1 MVSSSLKPKSKPVA
15 EEKVIN
21 FLTKGHL
28 TSGLKGGVQIL
39 KTPQEV
45 R

>member
-1 MVSSSLKPKSKPVA
+1 MVFSSLKLKSKLVA
-15 EEKVIN
+15 EEKVIH
-21 FLTKGHL
+21 FLTTGHL

>member
-1 MVSSSLKPKSKPVA
+1 MLV
-15 EEKVIN
+15 EEAKVYI
-21 FLTKGHL
+21 FFIIGHL

-39 KTPQEV
+39 KTPEQV